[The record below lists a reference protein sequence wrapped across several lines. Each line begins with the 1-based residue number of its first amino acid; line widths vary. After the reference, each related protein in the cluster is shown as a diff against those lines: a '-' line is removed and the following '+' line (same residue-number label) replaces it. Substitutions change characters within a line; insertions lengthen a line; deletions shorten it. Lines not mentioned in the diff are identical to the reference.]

1 MANALYGLAKQKFLE
16 GSIDFIT
23 DTINCVL
30 VDLNDYTPNLAT
42 DEFLSDIP
50 AIGRL
55 AIATLAGKDVS
66 LGVFDANNVTFSA
79 VAGDESEALVV
90 YKNTG
95 VDATSALIAFIDTAT
110 GLPITPSGG
119 DIVVTWD
126 SGANKIF
133 AL

>member
-1 MANALYGLAKQKFLE
+1 MANALYGLGKQKFLE
-16 GSIDFIT
+16 GNIDFIT

-50 AIGRL
+50 AIGRI

-110 GLPITPSGG
+110 GLPITPSSG

>member
-1 MANALYGLAKQKFLE
+1 MANALYGRGKQKMLE

-30 VDLNDYTPNLAT
+30 VDLDDYTPVINA
-42 DEFLSDIP
+42 DEFLDDIP
-50 AIGRL
+50 AGARI
-55 AIATLAGKDVS
+55 ATATLAGKDVS

-79 VAGDESEALVV
+79 VSGDASEALVI

-95 VDATSALIAFIDTAT
+95 VDSTSSLIALIDTAT

-126 SGANKIF
+126 SGVSKIF